1 MEEVVPGALV
11 GATRTRLG
19 ATHVVNAELAG
30 VTPTPLRGIVA
41 GEFVALLSTDTLP
54 VRLPAAVGVNA
65 GLSAMDWL
73 GVRTVADVIPVALN
87 PAPATVTLEIV
98 TFELPL
104 FVSVTL
110 NELVLPTFTFPKFKL
125 VGFAPSRKVEATPV
139 PLKEMASGEAVAL
152 LAMEMLPDAGPTA
165 VGRKATVI
173 VARCPALTFKGSENP
188 LTAKAEPDAV
198 TWVMLSVAVP
208 VLVTIKT

>member
-11 GATRTRLG
+11 GPTRTRLG

-30 VTPTPLRGIVA
+30 VTPTPLREIVA

-54 VRLPAAVGVNA
+54 VTLPAAVGVNA
-65 GLSAMDWL
+65 EFRAMDWL
-73 GVRTVADVIPVALN
+73 GVKTVPEVTPMALN

-110 NELVLPTFTFPKFKL
+110 NELVLPTFTFAKFKF

-139 PLKEMASGEAVAL
+139 PLKAMASGEAVAL
-152 LAMEMLPDAGPTA
+152 LTTEMLPDAGPTA
-165 VGRKATVI
+165 VGRKATLI
-173 VARCPALTFKGSENP
+173 VALSPPRP
-188 LTAKAEPDAV
+188 LHRGDKKIDED
-198 TWVMLSVAVP
+198 
-208 VLVTIKT
+208 